1 MSDLI
6 PILETL
12 VADVQA
18 GRPAALCTVLQTYG
32 SAPQTPGALMLVR
45 ADRSMLGTV
54 GGGAVEAQVQR
65 EAVELLREKRGALLS
80 LSLEHDYHT
89 DEGPI
94 CGGRMSVSVTPVAD
108 AAALKPFADG
118 LALVRRHEPA
128 CIPIIVEHAGKR
140 LEYRLHLQVPPT
152 LIIAGAGHVGQALA
166 RLAIELDFHT
176 VVIDDRA
183 EFASP
188 ARFGERVRLITDD
201 IAGALRDYPLDET
214 CYVVI
219 VTRGHAQDE
228 QALAAVIGRPTG
240 YVGMIGSKRKSA
252 TILKA
257 LADAGVAQELLDRV
271 HTPIG
276 LAIGAVTVNEI
287 AVSIVAELIQVRRKS
302 TVKTIEGPI
311 EAGS

>member
-6 PILETL
+6 SILETL

-18 GRPAALCTVLQTYG
+18 ARPVALCVVLKTYG

-45 ADRSMLGTV
+45 ADASTIGTV

-65 EAVELLREKRGALLS
+65 DAVRLLGENRSAMLN

-94 CGGRMSVSVTPVAD
+94 CGGRMSVGVMPIAD
-108 AAALKPFADG
+108 AAALKPFAHG
-118 LALVRRHEPA
+118 LELVRQRRPA
-128 CIPIIVEHAGKR
+128 RIPIIVEHEGQP
-140 LEYRLHLQVPPT
+140 LEYHLHLEVPPT

-166 RLAIELDFHT
+166 RLAANLDFHT

-183 EFASP
+183 EFASRE
-188 ARFGERVRLITDD
+188 RFGKRVRLVTDD
-201 IAGALRDYPLDET
+201 IAEALRTYPIDEG

-219 VTRGHAQDE
+219 VTRGHLQDE
-228 QALAAVIGRPTG
+228 QALQAVIQRPAG
-240 YVGMIGSKRKSA
+240 YIGMIGSKRKSA
-252 TILKA
+252 TVLKA
-257 LADAGVAQELLDRV
+257 LEQAGVPPELLERV

-287 AVSIVAELIQVRRKS
+287 AVSITAELIQVRRRS
-302 TVKTIEGPI
+302 TPRAIEGPI
-311 EAGS
+311 EARL